1 MSVCAKNVFV
11 WKACICMQ
19 LAWSMNGEKFKNCRY
34 TTPNDHAN
42 NSLNPVLY
50 FFGQLLK
57 TLCDRHAW
65 YWALHGKMLTH
76 PAGSTT
82 GSYIAWIWTG
92 KVQVLT
98 DYSNQNCLVFI
109 EEKKMILC
117 CLKVKTL
124 LSMAYAINRIKCSYV
139 VPISVLKCQVHL
151 SGDNSMQTRHPS

>member
-1 MSVCAKNVFV
+1 MQKMFLYEKPVFV
-11 WKACICMQ
+11 CSSLDPWTERNLRTADTPLQMITLITLSILCCIFLGSFWKHSVIDMPDTEHCME
-19 LAWSMNGEKFKNCRY
+19 LW
-34 TTPNDHAN
+34 
-42 NSLNPVLY
+42 
-50 FFGQLLK
+50 
-57 TLCDRHAW
+57 
-65 YWALHGKMLTH
+65 KMLTH

-82 GSYIAWIWTG
+82 GSNIAWIWTG